1 MSKDGPRHERKAD
14 VPASGSL
21 SSLPLAALIQ
31 DSGTGDRGAFAQL
44 FDLTSPRLY
53 GLIVRIVTD
62 RGYAEEILQESYLQI
77 WENAGRYDEKSGSAL
92 SWMLTIAHRRAVD
105 RVRSEQSAR
114 RREEADAM
122 HSPTEHVDIAEGVA
136 ESMETQERASDVRRC
151 VDDLSSVQKQAIELA
166 YFGGLTYRDVA
177 DRLGAALPTVKS
189 RIRDGLRNL
198 KKCLGGESR

>member
-1 MSKDGPRHERKAD
+1 MSDDGPQGGERGDGGAT
-14 VPASGSL
+14 ASPSP
-21 SSLPLAALIQ
+21 SSLAALVRG
-31 DSGTGDRGAFAQL
+31 SASGDRGAFAQL

-53 GLIVRIVTD
+53 GLIVRIVGD

-77 WENAGRYDEKSGSAL
+77 WESADRYEEKFGSAL

-122 HSPTEHVDIAEGVA
+122 HSPAEQVDIAEGVA
-136 ESMETQERASDVRRC
+136 ESMASRELATDVRRC
-151 VDDLSSVQKQAIELA
+151 VDDLSSVQRQAIELA

-177 DRLGAALPTVKS
+177 ERLGAALPTVKS

-198 KKCLGGESR
+198 KKCLGGEPR

>member
-1 MSKDGPRHERKAD
+1 MSDDEPRYERKGDDA
-14 VPASGSL
+14 ASGSF
-21 SSLPLAALIQ
+21 SPPPLATLIR
-31 DSGTGDRGAFAQL
+31 DSATGDRGAFARL

-53 GLIVRIVTD
+53 GLIVRIVAD

-77 WENAGRYDEKSGSAL
+77 WESAGRYDERSGSAL

-114 RREEADAM
+114 RREEAEVM
-122 HSPTEHVDIAEGVA
+122 HSPTEHVDIADGVA
-136 ESMETQERASDVRRC
+136 ESMASQERATDVRRC
-151 VDDLSSVQKQAIELA
+151 VDDLSVVQKQAIELA

-177 DRLGAALPTVKS
+177 EKLGAALPTVKS

-198 KKCLGGESR
+198 KKCLGGEPR